1 MDLQNSFIVPANIDT
16 AWKTLLDVES
26 IAPCMPGATLTSF
39 TGEEFTAA
47 VKIKLGPVT
56 QNFNGEGSFTKR
68 DEATHTA
75 VITASGKEIRGGGS
89 ASAIITATLVS
100 EGPNSTRADVL
111 TELTITGKVAQFGKG
126 VITDVSK
133 KLIDQFATNLQS
145 VIAAKSAAA
154 SAAPGEVVA
163 APVIQAADSID
174 LLGAAGA
181 PVLKRAIPVVIGVV
195 VIIGIIVFFIVE

>member
-1 MDLQNSFIVPANIDT
+1 
-16 AWKTLLDVES
+16 
-26 IAPCMPGATLTSF
+26 
-39 TGEEFTAA
+39 
-47 VKIKLGPVT
+47 
-56 QNFNGEGSFTKR
+56 
-68 DEATHTA
+68 
-75 VITASGKEIRGGGS
+75 
-89 ASAIITATLVS
+89 VS

-145 VIAAKSAAA
+145 VIAAKSAAEA
-154 SAAPGEVVA
+154 AAPGEVVA

-195 VIIGIIVFFIVE
+195 VIVGIIVYLIVR